1 MTQAALRTRRPLL
14 EEAIVPGAPSRIN
27 ELVYDVLHEHIVR
40 GAFEVGLVLRENDV
54 AGIFGVGR
62 APARMALRRL
72 AEEDLIRKRR
82 GHGFEVARGEAR
94 SSACKHRSLLE
105 AGLVLPQ
112 ALAEQLSK
120 RNWRQH
126 IYPTVEKA
134 VASCLIFGRFH
145 VNQSAL
151 ADHFGVSRTVAHE
164 VLTSLERVGFVR
176 QGRNARWYAGPLT
189 VEDLREGYQMRWLL
203 EPEALKQA
211 APGVPRAQLLEA
223 RDQILDAQ
231 RASSPDA
238 DELNDI
244 ELALHRD
251 IVLAC
256 TNRQMRTVLRNCQLP
271 IIVTYGTVARS
282 DPARHLAS
290 GVPETLSEHL
300 KVIDLLLAGRIDEA
314 AKALESHIRHGAE
327 MSLPHFSNPPPLTP
341 ERVPPYMVPV
351 D

>member
-1 MTQAALRTRRPLL
+1 MTQVVLRTRRPATD
-14 EEAIVPGAPSRIN
+14 ETTMPGAPSRIN
-27 ELVYDVLHEHIVR
+27 EVVYDVLHEHIVR
-40 GAFEVGLVLRENDV
+40 GAFEDGLVLRENDV

-62 APARMALRRL
+62 APARMALRKL
-72 AEEDLIRKRR
+72 AEEDLIRKRH
-82 GHGFEVARGEAR
+82 GHGFEVARGGGPAA
-94 SSACKHRSLLE
+94 SKHRSLLE
-105 AGLVLPQ
+105 AGLVLPH
-112 ALAEQLSK
+112 ALAEKLAK

-151 ADHFGVSRTVAHE
+151 ADYFGVSRTVAHE

-189 VEDLREGYQMRWLL
+189 VADLREGYQMRWLL
-203 EPEALKQA
+203 EPEALRQA
-211 APGVPRAQLLEA
+211 APGVPRAQLIEA
-223 RDQILDAQ
+223 REQILDAQ
-231 RASSPDA
+231 RDSRPDP

-290 GVPETLSEHL
+290 GVPETLAEHL
-300 KVIDLLLAGRIDEA
+300 TVIDLLLAGRIDAA
-314 AKALESHIRHGAE
+314 AKALEAHIRHGAE
-327 MSLPHFSNPPPLTP
+327 MSLPHFSNPPPLTS

>member
-1 MTQAALRTRRPLL
+1 MTQAILRTRRSLS
-14 EEAIVPGAPSRIN
+14 EDAAAPGAPSRIN
-27 ELVYDVLHEHIVR
+27 ELVYDVLHAHIV
-40 GAFEVGLVLRENDV
+40 GGTFEDGLVLRENDV

-82 GHGFEVARGEAR
+82 GHGFEVARGGK
-94 SSACKHRSLLE
+94 SATSKHRPLLE
-105 AGLVLPQ
+105 AGLVLPH
-112 ALAEQLSK
+112 ALAEQLAK

-126 IYPTVEKA
+126 IYPTVERA

-151 ADHFGVSRTVAHE
+151 ASHFGVSRTVAHE

-189 VEDLREGYQMRWLL
+189 VDDLREGYQMRWLL
-203 EPEALKQA
+203 EPEALRQA
-211 APGVPRAQLLEA
+211 APGVPRAQMLDA
-223 RDQILDAQ
+223 REQILQAQ
-231 RASSPDA
+231 RDPRPAPDA
-238 DELNDI
+238 LNAI
-244 ELALHRD
+244 ELALHAD

-290 GVPETLSEHL
+290 GVPETLAEHL
-300 KVIDLLLAGRIDEA
+300 TVIDLLLAGRIDDA
-314 AKALESHIRHGAE
+314 AKALEAHIRHGAE
-327 MSLPHFSNPPPLTP
+327 MSLPHFCNPPPLSP
-341 ERVPPYMVPV
+341 ERVPSYMVPV

>member
-1 MTQAALRTRRPLL
+1 MTQAILRTRRSLSD
-14 EEAIVPGAPSRIN
+14 EAVVPGAPSRIN
-27 ELVYDVLHEHIVR
+27 ELVYDVLHAHIVA
-40 GAFEVGLVLRENDV
+40 GTFEDGLVLRENDV

-82 GHGFEVARGEAR
+82 GHGFEVARGGEPVA
-94 SSACKHRSLLE
+94 SKHRPLLE

-112 ALAEQLSK
+112 ALAEKLTK

-126 IYPTVEKA
+126 IYPAVERA

-151 ADHFGVSRTVAHE
+151 AGHFGVSRTVAHE

-176 QGRNARWYAGPLT
+176 QGRNGRWYAGPLT
-189 VEDLREGYQMRWLL
+189 VDDLREGYQMRWLL
-203 EPEALKQA
+203 EPEALRQA
-211 APGVPRAQLLEA
+211 ATGVSRAQLLGA
-223 RDQILDAQ
+223 REQILNAQ
-231 RASSPDA
+231 RDSRPNP

-244 ELALHRD
+244 EMALHAD

-256 TNRQMRTVLRNCQLP
+256 TNRQMRAVLRNCQLP

-290 GVPETLSEHL
+290 GVPETLAEHL
-300 KVIDLLLAGRIDEA
+300 TVIDLLLAGRVDDA
-314 AKALESHIRHGAE
+314 AKALEAHIRHGAE
-327 MSLPHFSNPPPLTP
+327 MSLPHFYNPPPLAP
-341 ERVPPYMVPV
+341 ERIPPYMVPA

>member
-1 MTQAALRTRRPLL
+1 MTQAILRTRRSPSD
-14 EEAIVPGAPSRIN
+14 EAALPGAPSRIN
-27 ELVYDVLHEHIVR
+27 ELVYDILHEHIV
-40 GAFEVGLVLRENDV
+40 GGTFEDGLVLRENDV

-62 APARMALRRL
+62 APARMALRKL
-72 AEEDLIRKRR
+72 AKEALIRKRH
-82 GHGFEVARGEAR
+82 GHGFEVARGDGAIT
-94 SSACKHRSLLE
+94 SKHRSLLE
-105 AGLVLPQ
+105 AGLVLPH
-112 ALAEQLSK
+112 ALAEKLAK

-126 IYPTVEKA
+126 IYPSVERA

-211 APGVPRAQLLEA
+211 APGIPRAQLVEA
-223 RDQILDAQ
+223 RDQILRAQ
-231 RASSPDA
+231 ADTAGPDPDA
-238 DELNDI
+238 LNDI
-244 ELALHRD
+244 ELALHTD
-251 IVLAC
+251 MVLAC

-290 GVPETLSEHL
+290 GVPETLAEHL
-300 KVIDLLLAGRIDEA
+300 AIIDLLLAGRIEEA
-314 AKALESHIRHGAE
+314 PRPWGPTSGTAPR
-327 MSLPHFSNPPPLTP
+327 
-341 ERVPPYMVPV
+341 
-351 D
+351 

>member
-1 MTQAALRTRRPLL
+1 MTQVGPRKRRSTLDEPATL
-14 EEAIVPGAPSRIN
+14 GAPSRIN
-27 ELVYDVLHEHIVR
+27 ELVYGILHEHIVR
-40 GAFEVGLVLRENDV
+40 GTFENGLVLRENDV

-62 APARMALRRL
+62 APARMALRKL

-82 GHGFEVARGEAR
+82 GHGFEVARGTGLSVA
-94 SSACKHRSLLE
+94 SKHRSLLE
-105 AGLVLPQ
+105 AGLVLPH
-112 ALAEQLSK
+112 ALADKLAK

-189 VEDLREGYQMRWLL
+189 IDDLQEGYQMRWLL

-211 APGVPRAQLLEA
+211 APGIPRSQLLEA
-223 RDQILDAQ
+223 RDRILRAQ
-231 RASSPDA
+231 RDSRPDP

-271 IIVTYGTVARS
+271 IIVTYGTVVRS

-290 GVPETLSEHL
+290 GVPETLSEHMT
-300 KVIDLLLAGRIDEA
+300 VIDLLLAGHVEDA
-314 AKALESHIRHGAE
+314 AKALEAHIRHGAE
-327 MSLPHFSNPPPLTP
+327 MSLPHFRNPPPLTRD
-341 ERVPPYMVPV
+341 RVPPYMVPV